1 MHSGK
6 TNEGINAQSEAQLIL
21 ATLLEILDRVDQ
33 LPLVDSRT
41 ADQIVEYDEQ
51 GLPTNCTGNPLA

>member
-6 TNEGINAQSEAQLIL
+6 TNEGINAQSEA
-21 ATLLEILDRVDQ
+21 ATLLEILDRVHQ